1 MNTGHMTKR
10 MEQQKALKQIATR
23 EVRSLIN
30 RLPHQLQSK
39 IAAVAVVLESKPN
52 QDRIADGIESDL
64 LGLFIGPSL
73 RDGDNG
79 APLPPQIVLFLE
91 NIFEEAQDSGRSY
104 REELRRTFL
113 HELGHYLGLE
123 ENDLAV
129 RDVD

>member
-1 MNTGHMTKR
+1 MTKQ
-10 MEQQKALKQIATR
+10 MENQKELKQIADR

-30 RLPHQLQSK
+30 RLPPQLQSK
-39 IAAVAVVLESKPN
+39 IAAVAVILELKPG
-52 QDRIADGIESDL
+52 QDRIAEGTESDL

-73 RDGDNG
+73 RDGNEG

-91 NIFEEAQDSGRSY
+91 NIFEESRESGKNY

-123 ENDLAV
+123 ESDLAI